1 MQVFDKKWVGR
12 VEGSAM
18 KIDLYLR
25 YMDDGKIVLC
35 PLKGHWSWVYSGL
48 VYCKKWEIEDEQETL
63 VSITVKALQESMKGV
78 ASYLEFTNKTG
89 SDYAHG
95 CLPTLYTNLMV
106 GSNTQIL

>member
-1 MQVFDKKWVGR
+1 MN
-12 VEGSAM
+12 
-18 KIDLYLR
+18 IDLYLR
-25 YMDDGKIVLC
+25 YMDDWMIVLC
-35 PLKGHWSWVYSGL
+35 PLKGHWSRVYSGL

-78 ASYLEFTNKTG
+78 ASYLQFTNKTG

-95 CLPTLYTNLMV
+95 WLPTLYTNLMV